1 MDNKAR
7 TSQDNFY
14 KKVGS
19 SRGFIGGTQSS
30 TNFYI
35 PQNKGDN
42 FTNIIQML
50 KTDLL
55 SIQDLI
61 NKNSKDIKMY
71 KILSKNPLLTKK
83 LTDIEQTLHI
93 NAFIEKINEQS
104 NNIEKISKIY
114 NCKSNNELIQKLYLE
129 LGYNDLLIKKIC
141 DFFILM
147 KLKLCKDDTY
157 TESISKIIPIKD
169 FIEKIE
175 NIVNTSSSTTK
186 PLVNNNINNNIN
198 AEVEEYLKLSTLN
211 ELFDYD
217 MKGKRI
223 FLHTNKIVN
232 DYFRNLNINI
242 TEKITKYDAAPLKN
256 LNNFKGKD
264 VDKYFKLKEIFENIL
279 EQYKIKSESNISKN
293 NNNINIE
300 NDKLKKELNELKEK
314 YEKDLKNSQNKIN
327 ELNNQIEL
335 LKSQNINNI
344 NKDLKYTEKD
354 FNDYKL
360 KFESKNNNNN
370 NEKLIKE
377 LNDKI
382 KDLENELNN
391 EREKKNNSNSSE
403 KIIQVEKVDI
413 NQMMKKHEDL
423 LNKLHK
429 ETNSKLDNEIKDLTI
444 KFNKLREENNNLK
457 LENSDFKKKLSALQ
471 GKNFDPESYEAVLLE
486 QFETMKAA
494 FVKKVDALT
503 TELNENKSNSRRQ
516 IYDMQNEL
524 SETKNLKNIFLQQ
537 VISLQKL
544 VEKKN

>member
-19 SRGFIGGTQSS
+19 SRGFIGGSQSS
-30 TNFYI
+30 LNFYI

-42 FTNIIQML
+42 FANIIQML
-50 KTDLL
+50 KSDLL

-83 LTDIEQTLHI
+83 LTEIEQNLHI

-114 NCKSNNELIQKLYLE
+114 NCKSSNELIQKLYLE
-129 LGYNDLLIKKIC
+129 LSYNDLLIKKLC

-147 KLKLCKDDTY
+147 KLKLCKDDSY
-157 TESISKIIPIKD
+157 TESISKLITIKD

-175 NIVNTSSSTTK
+175 NIVNSSSTSTK
-186 PLVNNNINNNIN
+186 PLVNNNINT
-198 AEVEEYLKLSTLN
+198 EVEEYLKLSTLN

-217 MKGKRI
+217 MKGKKI

-232 DYFRNLNINI
+232 DYFRNLNINL

-279 EQYKIKSESNISKN
+279 EQYKIKSDSNTNKN
-293 NNNINIE
+293 NNNNNE
-300 NDKLKKELNELKEK
+300 NDKLTKELKDLKEK

-335 LKSQNINNI
+335 LKSQNNNNI

-354 FNDYKL
+354 FNDFKL

-370 NEKLIKE
+370 NNNEKLIKD

-382 KDLENELNN
+382 KESENELNK
-391 EREKKNNSNSSE
+391 EKEKNNNSNSSE

-444 KFNKLREENNNLK
+444 KYNKVREENNNLK
-457 LENSDFKKKLSALQ
+457 LENNDFKKKLSVLQ

-503 TELNENKSNSRRQ
+503 TELNENKSNSRKQ

-537 VISLQKL
+537 VISLQKFI
-544 VEKKN
+544 EKKN

>member
-19 SRGFIGGTQSS
+19 SRGFIGGSQSS
-30 TNFYI
+30 LNFYI

-42 FTNIIQML
+42 FANIIQML
-50 KTDLL
+50 KSDLL

-83 LTDIEQTLHI
+83 LTEIEQNLHI

-114 NCKSNNELIQKLYLE
+114 NCKSSNELIQKLYLE
-129 LGYNDLLIKKIC
+129 LSYNDLLIKKIC

-147 KLKLCKDDTY
+147 KLKLCKDDSY
-157 TESISKIIPIKD
+157 TESISKLITIKD

-175 NIVNTSSSTTK
+175 NIVNSSSTSTK
-186 PLVNNNINNNIN
+186 PLVNNNINT
-198 AEVEEYLKLSTLN
+198 EVEEYLKLSTLN

-217 MKGKRI
+217 MKGKKI

-232 DYFRNLNINI
+232 DYFRNLNINL

-279 EQYKIKSESNISKN
+279 EQYKIKSDSNTNKN
-293 NNNINIE
+293 NNNNNE
-300 NDKLKKELNELKEK
+300 NDKLTKELKDLKEK

-335 LKSQNINNI
+335 LKSQNNNNI

-354 FNDYKL
+354 FNDFKL

-370 NEKLIKE
+370 NNNEKLIKD

-382 KDLENELNN
+382 KELENELNN
-391 EREKKNNSNSSE
+391 EKEKNNNSNSSE

-444 KFNKLREENNNLK
+444 KYNKVREENNNLK
-457 LENSDFKKKLSALQ
+457 LENNDFKKKLSVLQ

-503 TELNENKSNSRRQ
+503 TELNENKSNSRKQ

-537 VISLQKL
+537 VISLQKFI
-544 VEKKN
+544 EKKN

>member
-19 SRGFIGGTQSS
+19 SRGFIGGSQSS
-30 TNFYI
+30 LNFYI

-42 FTNIIQML
+42 FANIIQML
-50 KTDLL
+50 KSDLL

-83 LTDIEQTLHI
+83 LTEIEQNLHI

-114 NCKSNNELIQKLYLE
+114 NCKSSNELIQKLYLE
-129 LGYNDLLIKKIC
+129 LSYNDLLIKKIC

-147 KLKLCKDDTY
+147 KLKLCKDDSY
-157 TESISKIIPIKD
+157 TESISKLITIKD

-175 NIVNTSSSTTK
+175 NIVNSSSTSTK
-186 PLVNNNINNNIN
+186 PLVNNNINT
-198 AEVEEYLKLSTLN
+198 EVEEYLKLSTLN

-217 MKGKRI
+217 MKGKKI

-232 DYFRNLNINI
+232 DYFRNLNINL

-279 EQYKIKSESNISKN
+279 EQYKIKSDSNTNKN
-293 NNNINIE
+293 NNNNNE
-300 NDKLKKELNELKEK
+300 NDKLTKELKDLKEK

-335 LKSQNINNI
+335 LKSQNNNNI

-354 FNDYKL
+354 FNDFKL

-370 NEKLIKE
+370 NNNEKLIKD

-382 KDLENELNN
+382 KELENELNN
-391 EREKKNNSNSSE
+391 EKEKNNNSNSSE

-429 ETNSKLDNEIKDLTI
+429 ETNLKLDNEIKDLTI
-444 KFNKLREENNNLK
+444 KYNKVREENNNLK
-457 LENSDFKKKLSALQ
+457 LENNDFKKKLSVLQ

-503 TELNENKSNSRRQ
+503 TELNENKSNSRKQ

-537 VISLQKL
+537 VISLQKFI
-544 VEKKN
+544 EKKN